1 MEYELDT
8 SSTKLL
14 FIVPRL
20 HTNLLGWLLGLKL
33 LNVNYKVVV
42 QTKSLYEDY
51 SLGVPERI
59 DPRSSNYKFS
69 NFSKIN
75 FSSYCLLYKKI
86 RSIKPSIIVFRLE
99 MNFTSF
105 LMLANIIFSR
115 IPFIIYDQWPIVG
128 ISKLKKFIRFILNT
142 FLQAPIITPV
152 YSYNDE
158 WIGNNIAES
167 FECKKVNFLP
177 FGMPEFDQAG
187 LNKSGSHS
195 AKPIRL
201 VSIGKY
207 QFRKNHLKVI
217 KQLSLNSDFMKSNV
231 ELEIIG
237 EMTQSEHI
245 KVLNKINQQIISSEL
260 KDKIKLTHNLNHRET
275 LDKIKACDVFL
286 LLSDSEPASI
296 SNIEAM
302 AFGKPVIVKS
312 GNGTANYLNKDLGGF
327 IVLDF
332 NEFSEKI
339 SYLIQEVKERE
350 KFGEN
355 NIQSIKLIS
364 DPVDTAHRLLKIA
377 ETITK

>member
-69 NFSKIN
+69 NFSKMN

-152 YSYNDE
+152 YSYKDE
-158 WIGNNIAES
+158 WIGNSIAES

-177 FGMPEFDQAG
+177 FGMPVFDKAM
-187 LNKSGSHS
+187 LKKKESHS

-217 KQLSLNSDFMKSNV
+217 KHLSLNSAFMKSNI
-231 ELEIIG
+231 ELEILG
-237 EMTQSEHI
+237 ESTQSEHR
-245 KVLNKINQQIISSEL
+245 KVLYS
-260 KDKIKLTHNLNHRET
+260 T
-275 LDKIKACDVFL
+275 
-286 LLSDSEPASI
+286 
-296 SNIEAM
+296 
-302 AFGKPVIVKS
+302 
-312 GNGTANYLNKDLGGF
+312 
-327 IVLDF
+327 
-332 NEFSEKI
+332 
-339 SYLIQEVKERE
+339 
-350 KFGEN
+350 
-355 NIQSIKLIS
+355 
-364 DPVDTAHRLLKIA
+364 
-377 ETITK
+377 

>member
-1 MEYELDT
+1 MESELDT
-8 SSTKLL
+8 SSMKLL

-20 HTNLLGWLLGLKL
+20 HTNLLGWLLGLKS

-51 SLGVPERI
+51 SLCVPEKI
-59 DPRSSNYKFS
+59 DPRSNNYKFS
-69 NFSKIN
+69 NFNKMN

-128 ISKLKKFIRFILNT
+128 ISRLKKFIRFILNT
-142 FLQAPIITPV
+142 FLQTPIITPV
-152 YSYNDE
+152 YSYIDE
-158 WIGNNIAES
+158 WIGNSIAKS

-177 FGMPEFDQAG
+177 FGMPEFDQAV
-187 LNKSGSHS
+187 LNKGGPHS
-195 AKPIRL
+195 TKPIRL
-201 VSIGKY
+201 LSIGKY

-217 KQLSLNSDFMKSNV
+217 KQLSLNRDFMKSDV

-237 EMTQSEHI
+237 ELTQSEHI
-245 KVLNKINQQIISSEL
+245 KVLNKINQQILSSEL

-275 LDKIKACDVFL
+275 LNKIKACDVFL

-327 IVLDF
+327 IVHDF

-350 KFGEN
+350 KFGEY

>member
-1 MEYELDT
+1 MESELDR

-14 FIVPRL
+14 FIVPRI

-42 QTKSLYEDY
+42 RTKSLFEDY
-51 SLGVPERI
+51 SLGVPEKI

-69 NFSKIN
+69 NFSKMN
-75 FSSYCLLYKKI
+75 FSSYCLLYKRI

-158 WIGNNIAES
+158 WIGNSIAES

-177 FGMPEFDQAG
+177 FGMPVFDQAV

-217 KQLSLNSDFMKSNV
+217 KQLSLNRDFMKSNV

-237 EMTQSEHI
+237 ELTQSEHI

-260 KDKIKLTHNLNHRET
+260 KNKIKLTHNLNHRET

>member
-1 MEYELDT
+1 MESELNT

-51 SLGVPERI
+51 SLGVPEKI

-69 NFSKIN
+69 NFSKMH

-99 MNFTSF
+99 MNFTSC
-105 LMLANIIFSR
+105 LMLANILFSR
-115 IPFIIYDQWPIVG
+115 VPFIIYDQWPIVG
-128 ISKLKKFIRFILNT
+128 ISKLKKFIRFLLNT

-158 WIGNNIAES
+158 WVGNRSAES
-167 FECKKVNFLP
+167 FDCKKVNFLP
-177 FGMPEFDQAG
+177 FGMPAFDQAV
-187 LNKSGSHS
+187 LKKNGSHPG
-195 AKPIRL
+195 KPTRL

-217 KQLSLNSDFMKSNV
+217 KHLGLNRDFMKSNV
-231 ELEIIG
+231 VLEIIG
-237 EMTQSEHI
+237 ELTQSEHI
-245 KVLNKINQQIISSEL
+245 KVLNRINQQILSSKL
-260 KDKIKLTHNLNHRET
+260 KDKIKLTHNLNHQET
-275 LDKIKACDVFL
+275 LDKIKACDIFL

-327 IVLDF
+327 IVFDF
-332 NEFSEKI
+332 DEFSEKI
-339 SYLIQEVKERE
+339 SYLIQEVEDRER
-350 KFGEN
+350 FGEN

-364 DPVDTAHRLLKIA
+364 DPVDTANRLLKIA

>member
-1 MEYELDT
+1 MASELNA

-42 QTKSLYEDY
+42 QTKSLSEDY
-51 SLGVPERI
+51 SLGVPEKI
-59 DPRSSNYKFS
+59 DPKSNYYKFS
-69 NFSKIN
+69 NFSKLS

-86 RSIKPSIIVFRLE
+86 RLIKPSVIVFRLE

-115 IPFIIYDQWPIVG
+115 IPFIIYDQWPVIG
-128 ISKLKKFIRFILNT
+128 IGKLKKLIRFILNI
-142 FLQAPIITPV
+142 FLQTPIITPV
-152 YSYNDE
+152 YSYYDD
-158 WIGNNIAES
+158 WIGNRIIENCD
-167 FECKKVNFLP
+167 CKKINFLP
-177 FGMPEFDQAG
+177 FGMPVFDKAM
-187 LNKSGSHS
+187 LKKKESHS

-217 KQLSLNSDFMKSNV
+217 KHLSLNSDFMKSNI

-237 EMTQSEHI
+237 ESTQSEHR
-245 KVLNKINQQIISSEL
+245 KVLNKINQLILSCKL
-260 KDKIKLTHNLNHRET
+260 KNKIKLTYNLNHQET
-275 LDKIKACDVFL
+275 LNKIKECDIFI

-302 AFGKPVIVKS
+302 AFGKPVIIKS
-312 GNGTANYLNKDLGGF
+312 GNGTANYLNKKLGGF
-327 IVLDF
+327 IVSNFDD
-332 NEFSEKI
+332 FSEKI
-339 SYLIQEVKERE
+339 SYLVQEAKERE
-350 KFGEN
+350 RFGVN

-364 DPVDTAHRLLKIA
+364 DPVKTATRLLMIA
-377 ETITK
+377 KTITK

>member
-1 MEYELDT
+1 MESELDR

-14 FIVPRL
+14 FIVPRI

-42 QTKSLYEDY
+42 QTKSLFEDY
-51 SLGVPERI
+51 SLGVPEKI

-69 NFSKIN
+69 NFSKMN

-158 WIGNNIAES
+158 WIGNSIAES

-177 FGMPEFDQAG
+177 FGMPVFDQAV

-217 KQLSLNSDFMKSNV
+217 KQLSLNRDFMKSNV

-237 EMTQSEHI
+237 ELTQSEHI

-260 KDKIKLTHNLNHRET
+260 KNKIKLTHNLNHRET

>member
-1 MEYELDT
+1 MASELNT

-33 LNVNYKVVV
+33 LSVNYKVVV
-42 QTKSLYEDY
+42 QTKSLSEDY
-51 SLGVPERI
+51 SLVVPEKI
-59 DPRSSNYKFS
+59 DPRSNYYKFS
-69 NFSKIN
+69 NFSKLS

-86 RSIKPSIIVFRLE
+86 RSIEPSIIVFRLE

-105 LMLANIIFSR
+105 LMLANIVSTR
-115 IPFIIYDQWPIVG
+115 IPFIIYDQWPIIG
-128 ISKLKKFIRFILNT
+128 IVKLKKLIRFILNI
-142 FLQAPIITPV
+142 FLKTPIITPV
-152 YSYNDE
+152 YSYDDD
-158 WIGNNIAES
+158 WIGDRIIES
-167 FECKKVNFLP
+167 HDCKKVNFLP
-177 FGMPEFDQAG
+177 FGMPVFEKAI
-187 LNKSGSHS
+187 LKKKESHLT
-195 AKPIRL
+195 KPIRL

-217 KQLSLNSDFMKSNV
+217 QHLILNSHFIKSNI

-237 EMTQSEHI
+237 ESTQSEHR
-245 KVLNKINQQIISSEL
+245 KVLYKINQLILSSKL
-260 KDKIKLTHNLNHRET
+260 KNKIKLTYNLNHQET
-275 LDKIKACDVFL
+275 LNKIKECDIFL

-302 AFGKPVIVKS
+302 AFGKPVIIKS
-312 GNGTANYLNKDLGGF
+312 GNGTANYLNTKLGGF
-327 IVLDF
+327 IVSNFDD
-332 NEFSEKI
+332 FSEKI

-364 DPVDTAHRLLKIA
+364 DPVETATRLLMIA

>member
-1 MEYELDT
+1 MASELNT
-8 SSTKLL
+8 SSKKFL

-33 LNVNYKVVV
+33 LSVNYKVVV
-42 QTKSLYEDY
+42 QTKSLSEDY
-51 SLGVPERI
+51 SLVVPEKI
-59 DPRSSNYKFS
+59 DPRSNYYKFS
-69 NFSKIN
+69 NFNKLS

-158 WIGNNIAES
+158 WIGNSIAES

-177 FGMPEFDQAG
+177 FGMPKFDQAV

-217 KQLSLNSDFMKSNV
+217 KQLSLNRDFMKSNV

-237 EMTQSEHI
+237 ELTQSEHI
-245 KVLNKINQQIISSEL
+245 KVLNKINQQILSSEL
-260 KDKIKLTHNLNHRET
+260 KDKIKLTHNLNHQET

-302 AFGKPVIVKS
+302 AFGKPVIIKS

-355 NIQSIKLIS
+355 NLQSIKLIS
-364 DPVDTAHRLLKIA
+364 DPVETAHRMLQIA

>member
-1 MEYELDT
+1 
-8 SSTKLL
+8 
-14 FIVPRL
+14 
-20 HTNLLGWLLGLKL
+20 
-33 LNVNYKVVV
+33 
-42 QTKSLYEDY
+42 
-51 SLGVPERI
+51 
-59 DPRSSNYKFS
+59 
-69 NFSKIN
+69 
-75 FSSYCLLYKKI
+75 
-86 RSIKPSIIVFRLE
+86 
-99 MNFTSF
+99 
-105 LMLANIIFSR
+105 
-115 IPFIIYDQWPIVG
+115 
-128 ISKLKKFIRFILNT
+128 
-142 FLQAPIITPV
+142 
-152 YSYNDE
+152 
-158 WIGNNIAES
+158 
-167 FECKKVNFLP
+167 
-177 FGMPEFDQAG
+177 
-187 LNKSGSHS
+187 
-195 AKPIRL
+195 
-201 VSIGKY
+201 
-207 QFRKNHLKVI
+207 
-217 KQLSLNSDFMKSNV
+217 MKSNV

>member
-69 NFSKIN
+69 NFSKMN

-158 WIGNNIAES
+158 WIGNSIAES

-177 FGMPEFDQAG
+177 FGMPEFDQAV

-355 NIQSIKLIS
+355 NIQSIKSIS

>member
-1 MEYELDT
+1 MESELDT

-51 SLGVPERI
+51 SLGVPEII

-69 NFSKIN
+69 NFSKMN
-75 FSSYCLLYKKI
+75 FSSYSLLYKKI

-152 YSYNDE
+152 YSYKDE
-158 WIGNNIAES
+158 WIGNSIAES

-177 FGMPEFDQAG
+177 FGMPVFDKAM
-187 LNKSGSHS
+187 LKKKESHS

-217 KQLSLNSDFMKSNV
+217 KHLSLNSDFMKSNI

-237 EMTQSEHI
+237 ESTQSEHR
-245 KVLNKINQQIISSEL
+245 KVLYKINQLILSCEL
-260 KDKIKLTHNLNHRET
+260 KNKIKLTYNLNHQET
-275 LDKIKACDVFL
+275 LNKIKECDIFI

-302 AFGKPVIVKS
+302 AFGKPVIIKS
-312 GNGTANYLNKDLGGF
+312 GNGTANYLNRKLGGF
-327 IVLDF
+327 IISNFDD
-332 NEFSEKI
+332 FSEKI
-339 SYLIQEVKERE
+339 SYLIQEAKERE
-350 KFGEN
+350 KFGIN
-355 NIQSIKLIS
+355 NIQSIKSIS
-364 DPVDTAHRLLKIA
+364 DPVETATRLLMIA
-377 ETITK
+377 KTITK